1 MGRLIGVLSELIVLG
16 ACCCAV
22 ITNSLLLYS
31 CDLISVSKSWAK
43 DINIDTL
50 DDLGS
55 RGTIGLYRANLA
67 PFLSGNNTDSSYT
80 DGGSGSSSSSSSSS
94 LNGYDGCIIID
105 KIPGIDDEK
114 DAAFN
119 CARVCA
125 VVAFLFGAT
134 LLVFGF
140 FKQCLCELPC
150 SQSIMDVCGG
160 TIQIFLA
167 LTYVIWHTG
176 LCREDDNICN
186 FGSTGGSYLILTQ
199 LFWLTAA
206 IFTRCMRPG
215 RSERRKER
223 AREGR

>member
-1 MGRLIGVLSELIVLG
+1 MGRLIGLLSELIVLA

-31 CDLISVSKSWAK
+31 CDLVTVSKSWSENIG
-43 DINIDTL
+43 DNIDIDI
-50 DDLGS
+50 DDVGS

-67 PFLSGNNTDSSYT
+67 PFLSGNNTDNASSY
-80 DGGSGSSSSSSSSS
+80 DV
-94 LNGYDGCIIID
+94 NEYDGCIMID
-105 KIPGIDDEK
+105 KISGIDEKK

-125 VVAFLFGAT
+125 VVGFIFGAT

-150 SQSIMDVCGG
+150 SQIVMDVCGG

-167 LTYVIWHTG
+167 LTYVIWHTA
-176 LCREDDNICN
+176 LCREEGNVCS

-199 LFWLTAA
+199 VFWLLAA

-215 RSERRKER
+215 RSERRKE
-223 AREGR
+223 EDGR